1 MFHKMNFI
9 ILFTLA
15 TGALSFSPPLLAPRA
30 RTSSVQAH
38 TRAQFLV
45 VSTTSLL
52 SLSVPPAFAI
62 SPNDARKQLDA
73 VISVTDNLIV
83 EWDAIASGG
92 GDAIRRELG
101 TVIGTDSPFFQ
112 ISKAVKALQNDAS
125 DPVAFAEAS
134 EEFLLG
140 LGRADSMAYSA
151 NFAGG
156 SGKPTPPK
164 VYIDKSK
171 LEVKTMRERER
182 EMIDAL

>member
-1 MFHKMNFI
+1 MNFI

-15 TGALSFSPPLLAPRA
+15 TGALSFSPSLARAPRA
-30 RTSSVQAH
+30 HRTSCVQAH
-38 TRAQFLV
+38 TRAEFLAV

-73 VISVTDNLIV
+73 AISVTDNLIA

-101 TVIGTDSPFFQ
+101 TVGTDSPFFQ

-171 LEVKTMRERER
+171 LEVKTMKDRER